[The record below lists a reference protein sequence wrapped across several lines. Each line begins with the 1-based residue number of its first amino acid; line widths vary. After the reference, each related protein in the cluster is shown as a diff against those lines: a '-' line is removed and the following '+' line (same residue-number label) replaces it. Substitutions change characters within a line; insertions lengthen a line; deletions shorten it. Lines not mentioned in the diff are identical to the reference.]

1 MEPNEVN
8 APAETFSNPGRL
20 NSSKKFILKIVI
32 VSFIAGIIGGGVFDK
47 ILLPYIEKFLGKS
60 SNVVIRDKVE
70 NVTVDENSA
79 VIDVAKKASP
89 SVVTIVGKSNV
100 LDFFGDINQKKGTG
114 TGFVLTA
121 DGLILT
127 NKHVVSDAGADYTVV
142 TSDGKDYKAKILT
155 TDPSYDLAIVKI
167 DAKNLKVV
175 DLGDSDELEVGQKV
189 VAIGSALGEFEN
201 TVTSGVISAKNRPI
215 SASDESGQGGEVLEG
230 LLQTDAA
237 INPGNSG
244 GPLLN
249 LRGQVVGINTAV
261 ANAENIGFAIPIN
274 IAKPAIEST
283 LKTGKISRPIMG
295 VRYISIT
302 KDIAALNDLPVDK
315 GAWIYSGSSSQP
327 AIVSGGPA
335 DKAGFK
341 DKDIITKFGDQEI
354 DKNHALSALIQRY
367 SPGDS
372 VEVAFL
378 RDGKE
383 SKAKVTLSQFSE

>member
-1 MEPNEVN
+1 
-8 APAETFSNPGRL
+8 
-20 NSSKKFILKIVI
+20 
-32 VSFIAGIIGGGVFDK
+32 
-47 ILLPYIEKFLGKS
+47 LPYIEKFLGKS